1 MRAAGWL
8 TVLIM
13 GALVGCAP
21 KRSPESGSEALA
33 PVSAPALWGS
43 LTPGRFDVGLR
54 VVALPAEGSPRGTGA
69 GSGPLQ
75 VTLWYPVAR
84 GQASGSRLHY
94 RDYVALSGTEQHP
107 GTTEDT
113 EAGEKAVSEY
123 QHLLTENGVP
133 AAAVEAWLGAEVL
146 AVGGASA
153 APGRFP
159 LVLVAQGRFHSAHH
173 QAVLAE
179 YLASH
184 GYAVATTPSPARAA
198 PPGPEEH
205 LLASAEVQAGQLERA
220 LSALQSEAMV
230 DGSRLALVGH
240 SFGARAAFLFALR
253 HPVAAL
259 VSLDGGIANQQGKD
273 WLGALPNFQPADFH
287 VPLLHLYQP
296 GDEVVV
302 PDFELVRSLRGADR
316 WLIRIEGLRH
326 FDFTSLGAAAGVAPE
341 LAPPK
346 HVSTIVKGWAFTAQ
360 LTLLFLDEYLQA
372 GTPARE
378 TLKGSAAGLNGEHLG
393 PGQP

>member
-21 KRSPESGSEALA
+21 RRLPESGPEAPA
-33 PVSAPALWGS
+33 PVSVPALWEA

-54 VVALPAEGSPRGTGA
+54 VMALPVEALPRGAAA

-75 VTLWYPVAR
+75 VTLWYPAAR

-107 GTTEDT
+107 GSQEDT
-113 EAGEKAVSEY
+113 AAGEKAVSEY
-123 QHLLTENGVP
+123 QQLLTENGVP
-133 AAAVEAWLGAEVL
+133 AAAVEAWLDAEVL
-146 AVGGASA
+146 AVRGASS

-205 LLASAEVQAGQLERA
+205 ILASAEVQAGQLERA
-220 LSALQSEAMV
+220 LTGLQAQAMV
-230 DGSRLALVGH
+230 DGSRVALVGH

-259 VSLDGGIANQQGKD
+259 VSMDGGIANQQGRD
-273 WLGALPNFQPADFH
+273 WLSALPNFQPADFH

-316 WLIRIEGLRH
+316 WLVRIEGLRH
-326 FDFTSLGAAAGVAPE
+326 FDFTSLGAAAGVAPG
-341 LAPPK
+341 LAPPER
-346 HVSTIVKGWAFTAQ
+346 VSPIVKGWASTAQ
-360 LTLLFLDEYLQA
+360 LTRLFLDAHLRT
-372 GTPARE
+372 GTSALE
-378 TLKGSAAGLNGEHLG
+378 ILKGSAAGLNVEHLS